1 MEVDFS
7 HGDAVGVGFR
17 IRNERIGRLGGL
29 TDRVGEGKAVNHF
42 GNAGEASML
51 VMVMVS
57 VLMFVVVM
65 SLLVT
70 VDGDTHMGAGDA
82 LANGWLCLNGYAGE
96 ETVHAEK
103 EFFFIRAQLVERGHK
118 HIARRAHGTF

>member
-1 MEVDFS
+1 
-7 HGDAVGVGFR
+7 
-17 IRNERIGRLGGL
+17 
-29 TDRVGEGKAVNHF
+29 
-42 GNAGEASML
+42 ML
-51 VMVMVS
+51 MMVMVF
-57 VLMFVVVM
+57 MFVVVVVM
-65 SLLVT
+65 PLLVA

-82 LANGWLCLNGYAGE
+82 LAKGWLCLNGYAGE

>member
-1 MEVDFS
+1 
-7 HGDAVGVGFR
+7 
-17 IRNERIGRLGGL
+17 
-29 TDRVGEGKAVNHF
+29 
-42 GNAGEASML
+42 ML